1 MRSSRGWAQ
10 TDHNEI
16 SLAWLVSSEYMQ
28 FTCPIISS
36 CDENLPC
43 AHSYLPHNA
52 EYFTLMITSVGS
64 TILGMG
70 RSSSF
75 TSNFP
80 LKTTAFIV
88 VFDMV
93 LFGLFGI
100 ASSKLL

>member
-1 MRSSRGWAQ
+1 
-10 TDHNEI
+10 
-16 SLAWLVSSEYMQ
+16 
-28 FTCPIISS
+28 
-36 CDENLPC
+36 
-43 AHSYLPHNA
+43 
-52 EYFTLMITSVGS
+52 MITSVGS

-88 VFDMV
+88 VFDIV

-100 ASSKLL
+100 ADSKLLQYRLMPFGRISRKVMLQ